1 MAVGF
6 PAKTTYGNGD
16 VFSASDI
23 NDTNGTINLLTSAQ
37 FAAGK
42 NRIING
48 DYRFNQRNFV
58 SFNPVNTGQDQYN
71 FDRFYTNTSG
81 GTATVSPQTFT
92 AGTAPVAGY
101 EGTNFVRCV
110 TTGQSSATDYFFIGQ
125 KMEDVRTFAG
135 QTVTVSFWAKAATGT
150 PTIGMNLQQNFGS
163 GGSASVNTNLALKT
177 ISTSWARYSASVT
190 LPSISGKT
198 IGTSSFLNFQLFT
211 SVGTTISG
219 AGSPAVGLQNI
230 TADFWGVQVEQGSTA
245 TAFQTATGTIQG
257 ELAACQRYYFR
268 MNGSGNYDPVG
279 FGYSDSTTVG
289 RMYVTTPPMR
299 VLPTSMDYTN
309 LSIVADAIYNS
320 TAASIGA
327 KSPNMVRVDL
337 TGLSGLTAFR
347 SYALILQNTANQY
360 LGFSSEL

>member
-1 MAVGF
+1 MAVGL
-6 PAKTTYGNGD
+6 PLKTTYLDGD
-16 VFSASDI
+16 VYSAQDV
-23 NDTNGTINLLTSAQ
+23 NDTNGTINAYVTTGPAAGVNKFINADYGVWQRGTSFNLTSSAWT
-37 FAAGK
+37 FTA
-42 NRIING
+42 
-48 DYRFNQRNFV
+48 
-58 SFNPVNTGQDQYN
+58 
-71 FDRFYTNTSG
+71 DRFQSICVFSA
-81 GTATVSPQTFT
+81 GTATASRQTFT
-92 AGTAPVAGY
+92 PGTAPVAGY
-101 EGTNFVRCV
+101 EGTYYSRITCGS
-110 TTGQSSATDYFFIGQ
+110 TTSTWGFRQNI
-125 KMEDVRTFAG
+125 EDVRTLAG
-135 QTVTVSFWAKAATGT
+135 QTVTLSFWIKASAANATT
-150 PTIGMNLQQNFGS
+150 SVEISQIFGS
-163 GGSASVNTNLALKT
+163 GGSGTVTNTLT
-177 ISTSWARYSASVT
+177 GPSITTSWQRFSVT
-190 LPSISGKT
+190 FTMPSVSGKT
-198 IGTSSFLNFQLFT
+198 IGTSSYVSITPYSATSIASSLVVDTWGWQLE
-211 SVGTTISG
+211 
-219 AGSPAVGLQNI
+219 A
-230 TADFWGVQVEQGSTA
+230 GSTA